1 MERSDWGI
9 RVAHGCSD
17 IFRRRV
23 KRESEDSSEPAYKH
37 LAPVSEAWEARFSVA
52 QAPVVAEPL
61 LDPAPKQVPR
71 RAIQPETPPPPRA
84 VAVPGGPRLT
94 GAPRP
99 RQTSPSLTAL

>member
-52 QAPVVAEPL
+52 QAPVVAEAL
-61 LDPAPKQVPR
+61 LDPAPQQVPR
-71 RAIQPETPPPPRA
+71 RPIQPETPPATRPLPIPAFSRLT
-84 VAVPGGPRLT
+84 GPRLPNHT
-94 GAPRP
+94 RP
-99 RQTSPSLTAL
+99 